1 MKRTNKRQGFTLVEI
16 MIVVLIIGI
25 LLAIAVPNFVKA
37 RQSSRLQT
45 VVANLDQI
53 ESAKD
58 QCAMEKGAASG
69 NTTLC
74 TQAVLTDATT
84 GYLKSWPSGPIA
96 GTYAVGAIG
105 ANPTFASKSAAA
117 WTADPTG
124 L

>member
-1 MKRTNKRQGFTLVEI
+1 MKRTNKRKGFTLVEI

-45 VVANLDQI
+45 VVANLNQI

-58 QCAMEKGAASG
+58 QCAMEKGAAAG
-69 NTTLC
+69 NTALC
-74 TQAVLTDATT
+74 TQAVLTDATS
-84 GYLKSWPSGPIA
+84 GYMKSWPSGPIS

-105 ANPTFASKSAAA
+105 TAPTFSSKNADA
-117 WTADPTG
+117 WKADPTG